1 MVELIIFI
9 VLALVI
15 LVGSLIAISAPKI
28 LHAATSLL
36 FVLFATAGLYFL
48 LGYTFLGAVQIGV
61 YAGGILILYVFAV
74 LLTSNQKHYEKFH
87 IGGKTLAAGVSALAG
102 LVMAIF
108 FVWKQGFISRIQG
121 STLEELPMA
130 KIGETM
136 MGSGKFQ
143 YVLPFEAISILL
155 LACIVGGI
163 VIARKSKT
171 DKKEDQL

>member
-1 MVELIIFI
+1 MVELIVFI

-15 LVGSLIAISAPKI
+15 LAGSLIAITAPKI

-74 LLTSNQKHYEKFH
+74 LLTSNQKHYEKFRFT
-87 IGGKTLAAGVSALAG
+87 GKTLAAGVASLAG
-102 LVMAIF
+102 LVMALF
-108 FVWKQGFISRIQG
+108 FICKQHFIAQIVPSQ
-121 STLEELPMA
+121 EELPMHE
-130 KIGETM
+130 IGETM

-163 VIARKSKT
+163 VIARKSKNS
-171 DKKEDQL
+171 KKEDL

>member
-1 MVELIIFI
+1 MVEFIIFI

-102 LVMAIF
+102 LAMALI
-108 FVWKQGFISRIQG
+108 FVWKQNFIASIVPAEQ
-121 STLEELPMA
+121 ELPM
-130 KIGETM
+130 KEIGETM
-136 MGSGKFQ
+136 MGSDKFQ

>member
-87 IGGKTLAAGVSALAG
+87 IGGKTLAAAVASLAG

-108 FVWKQGFISRIQG
+108 FIWKQNFIASVIPSEQ
-121 STLEELPMA
+121 ELPM
-130 KIGETM
+130 KEIGETM
-136 MGSGKFQ
+136 MGADKFQ

>member
-9 VLALVI
+9 VLALMI

-48 LGYTFLGAVQIGV
+48 LGYTFLGAVQISV
-61 YAGGILILYVFAV
+61 YAGGILVLYVFAV

-87 IGGKTLAAGVSALAG
+87 VGGKMLAAGIASLAG
-102 LVMAIF
+102 LVMALF
-108 FVWKQGFISRIQG
+108 FVWKQNFISSII
-121 STLEELPMA
+121 TYPNELPMME
-130 KIGETM
+130 IGETM

-171 DKKEDQL
+171 NKKEDQL

>member
-15 LVGSLIAISAPKI
+15 LVGSLISITAPKI

-87 IGGKTLAAGVSALAG
+87 INGKMIAAAVSALAG
-102 LVMAIF
+102 LVMALF
-108 FVWKQGFISRIQG
+108 FVWKQNFITSIQT
-121 STLEELPMA
+121 STLEELPMHE
-130 KIGETM
+130 IGEAM
-136 MGSGKFQ
+136 MGAGKFQ
-143 YVLPFEAISILL
+143 YILPFEAISILL

-171 DKKEDQL
+171 TKKED

>member
-15 LVGSLIAISAPKI
+15 LIGSLISITAPKI

-48 LGYTFLGAVQIGV
+48 LGYTFLGAIQIGV

-87 IGGKTLAAGVSALAG
+87 LGGKTLAAGVAALAG
-102 LVMAIF
+102 LIMSLF
-108 FVWKQGFISRIQG
+108 FIWKQNFIASIIP
-121 STLEELPMA
+121 SEEELPM
-130 KIGETM
+130 KEIGETM
-136 MGSGKFQ
+136 MGADKYQ
-143 YVLPFEAISILL
+143 YILPFEAISILL

-171 DKKEDQL
+171 TKKEEEL